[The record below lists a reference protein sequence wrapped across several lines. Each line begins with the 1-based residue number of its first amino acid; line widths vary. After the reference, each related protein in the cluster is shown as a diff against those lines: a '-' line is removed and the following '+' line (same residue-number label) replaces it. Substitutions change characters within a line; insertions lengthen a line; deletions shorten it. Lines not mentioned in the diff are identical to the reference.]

1 MKLTKQEL
9 KQIIKE
15 ELGGVLSE
23 MGPDRPLIPTDNEEL
38 PQGAELDQALNP
50 SMPSDI
56 EALESQIANLLDS
69 FQGLDA
75 HGNYAE
81 GGMMAAAQQHLHSLM
96 QLVNQLKAG
105 GV

>member
-1 MKLTKQEL
+1 MKLTKQQL

-15 ELGGVLSE
+15 ELGGVLNE
-23 MGPDRPLIPTDNEEL
+23 MGPEFPEEEL
-38 PQGAELDQALNP
+38 PQGDDLDQALNP

-56 EALESQIANLLDS
+56 GALESQIANLLDS

-81 GGMMAAAQQHLHSLM
+81 GGMMQAAQQHLHSLM
-96 QLVNQLKAG
+96 R
-105 GV
+105 